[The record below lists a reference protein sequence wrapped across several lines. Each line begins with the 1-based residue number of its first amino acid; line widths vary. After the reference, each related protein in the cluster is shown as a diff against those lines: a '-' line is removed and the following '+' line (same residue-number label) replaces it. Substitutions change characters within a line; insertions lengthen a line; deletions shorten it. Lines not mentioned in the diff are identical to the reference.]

1 MRIFIENTQ
10 QYLDFQEDNS
20 KTLLEFLKENHI
32 TIKSNCEGNGVCGK
46 CHISFDKETY
56 AKFNDITE
64 TELDV
69 LDLSINNTP
78 TSRLA
83 CQVKLQ
89 SILDG
94 AKIKIIN

>member
-32 TIKSNCEGNGVCGK
+32 AIKSNCEGNGACGK

-56 AKFNDITE
+56 AKFKDITE

-69 LDLSINNTP
+69 LDLSINNTQ

>member
-32 TIKSNCEGNGVCGK
+32 AIKSNCEGNGACGK
-46 CHISFDKETY
+46 CHISFNKETY
-56 AKFNDITE
+56 VKFKDITE

-69 LDLSINNTP
+69 LDLSINNTQ

>member
-1 MRIFIENTQ
+1 MQIFIENTQ
-10 QYLDFQEDNS
+10 QYLDFQENNS

-32 TIKSNCEGNGVCGK
+32 TIKSNCEGNGACGK
-46 CHISFDKETY
+46 CHVSFDKETY
-56 AKFNDITE
+56 SKFTNITE
-64 TELDV
+64 TELDI

-89 SILDG
+89 NILDG
-94 AKIKIIN
+94 AKITIIN